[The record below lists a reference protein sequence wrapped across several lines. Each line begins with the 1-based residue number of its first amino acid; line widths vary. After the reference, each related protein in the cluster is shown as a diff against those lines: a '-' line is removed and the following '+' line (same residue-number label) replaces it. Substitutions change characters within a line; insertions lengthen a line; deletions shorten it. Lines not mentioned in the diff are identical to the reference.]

1 MANHQH
7 QWSDGTEL
15 ERRPAYEGEFTDT
28 AEMVHL
34 YFTCLDPQCDRSY
47 KSWEPT
53 RIGET
58 DG

>member
-47 KSWEPT
+47 KSWEPCY
-53 RIGET
+53 G
-58 DG
+58 DC